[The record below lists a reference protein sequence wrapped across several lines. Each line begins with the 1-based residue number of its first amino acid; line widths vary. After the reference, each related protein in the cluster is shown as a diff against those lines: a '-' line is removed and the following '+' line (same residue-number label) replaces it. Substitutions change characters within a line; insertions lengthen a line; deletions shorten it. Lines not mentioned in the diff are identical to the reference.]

1 VGHIL
6 LDYGTTDRQGHG
18 FLCLLYGQ
26 VARVFLD
33 DLLEAGILLDYTLF
47 SLPGPMLRQML

>member
-1 VGHIL
+1 MGHIL